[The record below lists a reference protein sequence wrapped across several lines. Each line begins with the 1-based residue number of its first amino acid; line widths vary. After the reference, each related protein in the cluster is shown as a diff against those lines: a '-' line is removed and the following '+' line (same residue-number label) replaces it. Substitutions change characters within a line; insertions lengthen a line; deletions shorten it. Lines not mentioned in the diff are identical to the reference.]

1 MTDPRAVLEALRDR
15 MKRSAQ
21 DRRALSV
28 YQERIAENHAPMA
41 LRAAAYD
48 TESWVKE
55 LDAVVVGLPAPDVAR
70 MRQRVWNYIN
80 EDYGDDDSYAV
91 DIMEDFLK
99 MLGSDLPREDPK
111 DAALRPQAQEQ

>member
-15 MKRSAQ
+15 MKRSAR
-21 DRRALSV
+21 DRRALSE

-55 LDAVVVGLPAPDVAR
+55 LDAVVVGLPSPVDCSFAAEVIRAFLAMGYCPSGYDRADLSEFVNRLYTQAE
-70 MRQRVWNYIN
+70 QI
-80 EDYGDDDSYAV
+80 DAV
-91 DIMEDFLK
+91 
-99 MLGSDLPREDPK
+99 
-111 DAALRPQAQEQ
+111 LRPQAQEQ